1 MGKRSEFYLAVAVA
15 VAAMVFGFPISGVCE
30 NYIIGSGDTFRIEV
44 YDHPDLET
52 TVQVDGEG
60 RIRFPLIGEIQASE
74 KSVSDLSELIEQ
86 KLADGYIINPQVS
99 IIITEYRSRKATILG
114 QVNKPALYELR
125 GRTTLLE
132 LISKAEGLTKEAGT
146 YAYVKRK
153 PGNGENVNPERGVLP
168 GDDNER
174 VIQIDLN
181 ALVEGGDTT
190 QNILIK
196 DGDSVFIPEMKK
208 VYVTGEVKRSGAYAW
223 EEGLTVI
230 RAITN
235 AAGFTDKASST
246 NIKIIRTRESGQK
259 VTLEKVKMDTLVAPE
274 DVIVVPESFF

>member
-1 MGKRSEFYLAVAVA
+1 MGTKADFHLAVAVA
-15 VAAMVFGFPISGVCE
+15 VFLFGLVMPGLCE

-44 YDHPDLET
+44 YEHPDLNT

-60 RIRFPLIGEIQASE
+60 RIRFPLIGEIKASE
-74 KSVSDLSELIEQ
+74 RSVSQLSDLIEQ

-132 LISKAEGLTKEAGT
+132 LISKAEGLTKDAGT
-146 YAYVKRK
+146 YAYVKRE
-153 PGNGENVNPERGVLP
+153 PGNGLGESPDQDILP

-174 VIQIDLN
+174 VIQIDLK
-181 ALVEGGDTT
+181 ALVEEGDTT

-196 DGDSVFIPEMKK
+196 NGDSVFIPEMKK
-208 VYVTGEVKRSGAYAW
+208 VYVTGEVKRSGAYAY

-235 AAGFTDKASST
+235 AAGFTDKASAT
-246 NIKIIRTRESGQK
+246 NIKIIRTAEDGEK
-259 VTLEKVKMDTLVAPE
+259 TTLEKVKMDTLVEPE

>member
-1 MGKRSEFYLAVAVA
+1 MGNKVEVYLAVVLLLS
-15 VAAMVFGFPISGVCE
+15 GFALSGMCE

-44 YDHPDLET
+44 YEHPDLNT

-60 RIRFPLIGEIQASE
+60 RIRFPLIGEINASE
-74 KSVSDLSELIEQ
+74 KSVSELSELIEQ
-86 KLADGYIINPQVS
+86 QLADGYIINPQVS

-132 LISKAEGLTKEAGT
+132 LISKAEGLTKESGT
-146 YAYVKRK
+146 YAYVKRE
-153 PGNGENVNPERGVLP
+153 PGIDDTEESEGAMLP
-168 GDDNER
+168 GDENER
-174 VIQIDLN
+174 VIQIDLK

-196 DGDSVFIPEMKK
+196 NGDSVFIPEMKK
-208 VYVTGEVKRSGAYAW
+208 VYVTGEVKRSGAYPY

-235 AAGFTDKASST
+235 AAGFTDKASAT
-246 NIKIIRTRESGQK
+246 NIRIIRTQDGGEK
-259 VTLEKVKMDTLVAPE
+259 VTLEKVKMDTLVKPE